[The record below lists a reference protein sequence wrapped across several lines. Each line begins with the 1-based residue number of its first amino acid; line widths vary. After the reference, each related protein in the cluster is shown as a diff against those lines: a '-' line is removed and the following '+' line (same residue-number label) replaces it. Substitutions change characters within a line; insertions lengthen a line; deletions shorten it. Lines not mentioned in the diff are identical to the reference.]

1 MTTAATSYQTFR
13 NAIQSSRDLPVA
25 SGQLPAFQRNLIYE
39 LSFLRAVIAWE
50 ALVEEVF
57 VTYLLHR
64 PTRSGRKLPSVLPSR
79 AVNLAGGTG
88 GITLQLAEQILK
100 GDRAFSDWLLDSNV
114 KARAKKWF
122 PNDLTFSKAYARFVD
137 PLGHRG
143 RETIR

>member
-1 MTTAATSYQTFR
+1 MGGACGR
-13 NAIQSSRDLPVA
+13 GVRDLLVA
-25 SGQLPAFQRNLIYE
+25 PPDEERPQAAFK
-39 LSFLRAVIAWE
+39 SF
-50 ALVEEVF
+50 
-57 VTYLLHR
+57 
-64 PTRSGRKLPSVLPSR
+64 PSC

-137 PLGHRG
+137 PLGRGG